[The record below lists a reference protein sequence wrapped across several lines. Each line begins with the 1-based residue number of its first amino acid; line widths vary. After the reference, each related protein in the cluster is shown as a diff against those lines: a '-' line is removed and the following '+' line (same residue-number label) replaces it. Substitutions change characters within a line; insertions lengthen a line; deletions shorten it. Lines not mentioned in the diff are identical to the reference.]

1 MPGLTPESAIV
12 KAQQETVSPTVAVRS
27 VLPLR
32 LLQQGW
38 HGLSS
43 LVRRK
48 PLGAASAMILCVL
61 IAVAI
66 LAPVVAP
73 YDPYQFNLNERGLPI
88 RMQPP
93 NATFLFGTDPLG
105 RDVLSRIV
113 YGSRVSLI
121 VGFSSVALGT
131 LFGTLI
137 GLASGYWE
145 GKVDQTLQRGVDT
158 CMAVPGIVLALA
170 VVSVLGQSLTNI
182 ILVISLVIA
191 PGASRVVRGMV
202 LSVKQNTYIDAASAA
217 GASPWRIIVCHIL
230 PNVFAAILVIA
241 SVWLGNAIVIE
252 AALSF
257 LGLGTPP
264 PTPTWGGMLS
274 GEGRRNLENAPYLA
288 IFPGLAISIV
298 VLAFNM
304 LGDALRDLLDPRL
317 RSR

>member
-1 MPGLTPESAIV
+1 MPGLIPESAIV
-12 KAQQETVSPTVAVRS
+12 KGPQGEPHDDLEARPP
-27 VLPLR
+27 LPLR
-32 LLQQGW
+32 LCQEVW
-38 HGLSS
+38 RALSI
-43 LVRRK
+43 LVRRE
-48 PLGAASAMILCVL
+48 PLGAASALILCGLVVV
-61 IAVAI
+61 AV
-66 LAPVVAP
+66 LAPVLAP

-93 NATFLFGTDPLG
+93 NAKFLFGTDPLG

-121 VGFSSVALGT
+121 VGFASVAIGT

-137 GLASGYWE
+137 GLVSGYWE
-145 GKVDQTLQRGVDT
+145 GRVDQVLQRAVDT
-158 CMAVPGIVLALA
+158 IMAIPGIVLALA

-182 ILVISLVIA
+182 ILVIGLVIA
-191 PGASRVVRGMV
+191 PSASRVVRGTV
-202 LSVKQNTYIDAASAA
+202 LSVKQSTFIDAAYAT
-217 GASPWRIIVCHIL
+217 GVPPWRIVIRHIL
-230 PNVFAAILVIA
+230 PNVFAPILVIA

-274 GEGRRNLENAPYLA
+274 GEGRRNLETAPYLA

-317 RSR
+317 RMR